1 MAVAALL
8 IGVVGPADAHAR
20 FFKDASRL
28 DSNRRELRRLSELER
43 LQMARGRSLE
53 QHWSLARTA
62 DNIAAAVAT
71 AAAAASSSPSELSHQ
86 GRILAE
92 AAAGGTAVLR
102 LSSPYVYGRFYAT
115 LTLGTPA
122 HEAYVVLDTVS
133 SLSWLYC
140 DCIKCPSSPLPTDPT
155 KPRTFFNS
163 SASST
168 ASALACNSS
177 ACAAFP
183 MAACGALETYSEAG
197 VCEYYTPDSA
207 GDVLTDALRVTSA
220 DRVVS
225 APTVAFGCARVDA
238 QGGSGIF
245 AEVDGALGLGTQPY
259 SLLGQLSA
267 SANGT
272 ASAAAAG
279 ATAAA
284 AAAVAAGGGA
294 DAAVAPA
301 GPAAAVAAVWSLC
314 YDSMANSGVLVLGS
328 MTPPAN
334 MVTTRFDTA
343 ADDSSYYLPVWRMRV
358 GSIEVPGSKS
368 LSRRTVGAGGA
379 GGGGATR
386 GGVVVDSDITYTA
399 LRGDVFLRVVKLVFA
414 DPRLVRQDAGG
425 EVCVFVKASDTNVV
439 LFPPIFFDF
448 KEGSYEVTFN
458 NYLMMNDASEAGAT
472 LCLTAYA
479 LPNDRVHDA
488 HIGTL
493 WLRDQF
499 IQFNL
504 PNKTMSFVPL
514 NCTSGKPVE
523 AAPQPS
529 PTPSKP
535 STPATTNTS
544 APKPTPTPKPAPA
557 QAPARAPTTPSAKHP
572 TPAPP
577 SSRAPA
583 PASSSPPSSAPSSA
597 PSPARTPLSDPK
609 KNSSAHASKPA
620 PSAHAH
626 LAPASA
632 ASPSPAAS
640 SKGTGKSKSP
650 AAEAPSEAPSG
661 APYKGDGERGVA
673 GGVGGEEEGHEVR
686 GLDGVS
692 SGGEKVAPG
701 NASALSPPLP
711 VSQKKSASFS
721 TRPLSLGPLALSALL
736 SVTAMLF
743 PAQPLHHRHRP

>member
-1 MAVAALL
+1 MRAALTS
-8 IGVVGPADAHAR
+8 IVQ
-20 FFKDASRL
+20 DASRL

-62 DNIAAAVAT
+62 DNVAAAVAT
-71 AAAAASSSPSELSHQ
+71 AATSSSPSELSHQ
-86 GRILAE
+86 GRLLAE

-115 LTLGTPA
+115 LTLGTPP

-259 SLLGQLSA
+259 SLLAQLSA
-267 SANGT
+267 SSANGT
-272 ASAAAAG
+272 ASAAAG

-284 AAAVAAGGGA
+284 AAAVAADGGGA
-294 DAAVAPA
+294 GAAAAPA

-334 MVTTRFDTA
+334 LVTTRFDTA
-343 ADDSSYYLPVWRMRV
+343 ADDSSYYLPVRRMRV

-368 LSRRTVGAGGA
+368 LSRRTVGAGGAGA

-414 DPRLVRQDAGG
+414 DPRLVRQDTGG

-439 LFPPIFFDF
+439 SFPPIFFDF

-514 NCTSGKPVE
+514 NSPV
-523 AAPQPS
+523 
-529 PTPSKP
+529 
-535 STPATTNTS
+535 
-544 APKPTPTPKPAPA
+544 
-557 QAPARAPTTPSAKHP
+557 
-572 TPAPP
+572 
-577 SSRAPA
+577 
-583 PASSSPPSSAPSSA
+583 PASSPRPSSA
-597 PSPARTPLSDPK
+597 PSPARTPLSESK
-609 KNSSAHASKPA
+609 KNSSARASKPA
-620 PSAHAH
+620 PSAPAH

-640 SKGTGKSKSP
+640 SKGAGKSKSP
-650 AAEAPSEAPSG
+650 AAEAPSGAPSG

-673 GGVGGEEEGHEVR
+673 GGMGEEEGHEVR
-686 GLDGVS
+686 GVDGLT

-711 VSQKKSASFS
+711 VSQKKSASS
-721 TRPLSLGPLALSALL
+721 YTQPPSLGYLAFSALL
-736 SVTAMLF
+736 SVTAVLF
-743 PAQPLHHRHRP
+743 LAPPLHHQHRP